1 MDQPGYKQAVP
12 FKDLLDN
19 KSVEVEVENM
29 ALMLHRRG
37 EKVFATGVY
46 CPHAEVRLDPRN
58 TTGDLIICKAHGYR
72 SNIKTGECLEEP
84 DLKLNTFPAVVEDGM
99 VWVKLFE
106 PPQGR

>member
-1 MDQPGYKQAVP
+1 MDQPGYKQTVP

-37 EKVFATGVY
+37 EKVYATGVY

-72 SNIKTGECLEEP
+72 SNIKTGECMEEP
-84 DLKLNTFPAVVEDGM
+84 DIKLNTFPTLVEDGM
-99 VWVKLFE
+99 VWVKLV
-106 PPQGR
+106 P

>member
-1 MDQPGYKQAVP
+1 MDQQGYKKAVP
-12 FKDLLDN
+12 LKDLIDN
-19 KSVEVEVENM
+19 RSVEVEVENM

-37 EKVFATGVY
+37 DQVFATGVY

-84 DLKLNTFPAVVEDGM
+84 DIRLNTFSTMIEDGM
-99 VWVKLFE
+99 VWVKF
-106 PPQGR
+106 